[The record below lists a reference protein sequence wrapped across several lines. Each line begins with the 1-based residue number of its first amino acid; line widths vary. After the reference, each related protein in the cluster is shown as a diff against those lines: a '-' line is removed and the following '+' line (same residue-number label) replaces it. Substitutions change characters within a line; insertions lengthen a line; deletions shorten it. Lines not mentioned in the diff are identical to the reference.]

1 MRRLTISV
9 RACTET
15 LALLV
20 AMAWVDGTLDDD
32 ERDGIRDATKMLNL
46 PKDLRDRLEG
56 YMKEPPPLD
65 EVALATM
72 GRKEREF
79 AFVAS
84 AWLANLSEGIVDA
97 EQELLDDI
105 AAEIELDQERQDE
118 LTKLALELDPPAEG
132 ESWAKAIQQLFRAI
146 ATKVEPTKD
155 GEDGEPVE
163 VSFE

>member
-20 AMAWVDGTLDDD
+20 AMAWVDGNLDDD
-32 ERDGIRDATKMLNL
+32 ERGGIRDAAKMLNL
-46 PKDLRDRLEG
+46 PKELRDRLEG

-65 EVALATM
+65 EVGLAEM

-105 AAEIELDQERQDE
+105 AAEIEIDEPRQLE
-118 LTKLALELDPPAEG
+118 LTKLAQEIDPPADG
-132 ESWAKAIQQLFRAI
+132 ESWAKTIQDLFRAI
-146 ATKVEPTKD
+146 ATRVEPAKD
-155 GEDGEPVE
+155 GEEGEPVE
-163 VSFE
+163 VAFE